1 MSLTLG
7 RSSNCRMRRSP
18 KFRKTFQEYGEEE
31 EDAPKTRRKRKS
43 PKQRSNSR
51 RTRTKRTR
59 HLMTE
64 YQSLLE
70 KFKKQCDVTSEIRNE
85 MQQQKDV
92 YERQGAIQRVE
103 IEKLNNQLGRKR
115 DKQRDKRY
123 DITSIHDLHKDILT
137 NIAHIQGKTSQIL
150 KEQEKDLLRAFSQR
164 LSDVKKSINQE
175 KERNLTSTEWMQKCH
190 KLSAEIN
197 FIRDQA
203 YSIEAENRKFQEEN
217 SALTISIK
225 TLESDRQFLIR
236 QLLALKK
243 QNNRLKR
250 PVIIPEEPVPLARR
264 PSSALGMRGEHRKV
278 NMASNELFTRTVA
291 TIKRQLDAERRKVKR
306 LEVRL
311 NSETAKQTE
320 LATFIKQ
327 SIEDVQAQLEIEQ
340 QQGKRPSHGKTSRTS
355 SIYNFSQRERARIL
369 ENLFAKEQVLTMMY
383 NATFPYQ
390 FQKPKTDKEEFRKI
404 KISGTGNDEALE
416 MNKDAKQAWNNNSP
430 PNLNLRWTST
440 SPLSFRK

>member
-1 MSLTLG
+1 
-7 RSSNCRMRRSP
+7 
-18 KFRKTFQEYGEEE
+18 
-31 EDAPKTRRKRKS
+31 
-43 PKQRSNSR
+43 
-51 RTRTKRTR
+51 
-59 HLMTE
+59 MTE
-64 YQSLLE
+64 YQTLLE
-70 KFKKQCDVTSEIRNE
+70 KFKKQCDITTSIRNE
-85 MQQQKDV
+85 MQQQKDS
-92 YERQGAIQRVE
+92 YERQNAIQKVE

-115 DKQRDKRY
+115 ENQRDKRY

-203 YSIEAENRKFQEEN
+203 YSIEAENRKYQEDN
-217 SALTISIK
+217 AALTISIK

-250 PVIIPEEPVPLARR
+250 PVIIPEEPMELSKKR

-278 NMASNELFTRTVA
+278 RSMTDNELFTRTVA

-327 SIEDVQAQLEIEQ
+327 SIEDVQAQLEVEQ
-340 QQGKRPSHGKTSRTS
+340 QQGKRPTKSKTSRPS
-355 SIYNFSQRERARIL
+355 SVYNFSQRERARIL

-390 FQKPKTDKEEFRKI
+390 FQKGQSDQQDQFRKI
-404 KISGTGNDEALE
+404 KISGTGNDEALQ
-416 MNKDAKQAWNNNSP
+416 MNKEPKEGWTNSDQP
-430 PNLNLRWTST
+430 KPRLRWTST
-440 SPLSFRK
+440 SPSFRQ

>member
-1 MSLTLG
+1 
-7 RSSNCRMRRSP
+7 
-18 KFRKTFQEYGEEE
+18 
-31 EDAPKTRRKRKS
+31 
-43 PKQRSNSR
+43 
-51 RTRTKRTR
+51 
-59 HLMTE
+59 
-64 YQSLLE
+64 
-70 KFKKQCDVTSEIRNE
+70 
-85 MQQQKDV
+85 MQQQKDA
-92 YERQGAIQRVE
+92 YERQSAIQKVE

-203 YSIEAENRKFQEEN
+203 YSIEAENRKFQEDN

-250 PVIIPEEPVPLARR
+250 PVIIPEEPAPLARR
-264 PSSALGMRGEHRKV
+264 PSSALGMRGEHRKRKG

-340 QQGKRPSHGKTSRTS
+340 QQGKRPSHGKSRSS

-369 ENLFAKEQVLTMMY
+369 DGRSSETAK
-383 NATFPYQ
+383 AH
-390 FQKPKTDKEEFRKI
+390 R
-404 KISGTGNDEALE
+404 G
-416 MNKDAKQAWNNNSP
+416 
-430 PNLNLRWTST
+430 
-440 SPLSFRK
+440 